1 MGMTTLRNAPSGE
14 ASYGKAQYG
23 KTPLGRVPPDRPTVS
38 TYWRRR
44 FVALV
49 VGLSLLA
56 IVTWALSGA
65 MGGSSPA
72 GNAASTKSV
81 HGSLPSTAAH
91 STGTHSTGT
100 HSTATHSSAGQQPQG
115 AAESARQHDAPPRP
129 CPAADVVLSVF
140 SSQASYTLRET
151 PEFEVDVVSV
161 ASQTC
166 TFDLG
171 ARHVWLQI
179 STGPV
184 RVWSSAQCAEGEASM
199 VTSLHRG
206 VPTALPIGWNGQI
219 SGPGCPGP
227 STKAASGT
235 YMAVASDGQGRSGPV
250 YFRLG

>member
-1 MGMTTLRNAPSGE
+1 
-14 ASYGKAQYG
+14 
-23 KTPLGRVPPDRPTVS
+23 VS

-49 VGLSLLA
+49 VGLSVLA

-65 MGGSSPA
+65 MGGSTPA
-72 GNAASTKSV
+72 ATSAATKSV
-81 HGSLPSTAAH
+81 HGSLPSPGAHSSPAGQPARGSTAA
-91 STGTHSTGT
+91 SQPGGTSGT
-100 HSTATHSSAGQQPQG
+100 
-115 AAESARQHDAPPRP
+115 PRP

-140 SSQASYTLRET
+140 SSQTSYTLRET
-151 PEFEVDVVSV
+151 PEFQVDVVSV

-166 TFDLG
+166 TFDIG

-199 VTSLHRG
+199 VTELHRG
-206 VPTALPIGWNGQI
+206 VPTSLPIGWNGEI

-227 STKAASGT
+227 STKAVHGT
-235 YMAVASDGQGRSGPV
+235 YVAVASDGPGQSNALQ
-250 YFRLG
+250 FHLG

>member
-1 MGMTTLRNAPSGE
+1 MVTTTLRKVPF
-14 ASYGKAQYG
+14 GKG
-23 KTPLGRVPPDRPTVS
+23 PPERPTAS

-44 FVALV
+44 FVALLI
-49 VGLSLLA
+49 GLSVLA
-56 IVTWALSGA
+56 MVTWALSGA

-72 GNAASTKSV
+72 VNAASTKSV
-81 HGSLPSTAAH
+81 HGTLPSA
-91 STGTHSTGT
+91 GTHSSG
-100 HSTATHSSAGQQPQG
+100 AGQHPQAG
-115 AAESARQHDAPPRP
+115 SGARQQHNVPAGSPRP

-166 TFDLG
+166 TFDIG

-179 STGPV
+179 TTGPV

-199 VTSLHRG
+199 VTQLHRG
-206 VPTALPIGWNGQI
+206 VPTILPIGWNGQI

-227 STKAASGT
+227 TTKAASGT
-235 YMAVASDGQGRSGPV
+235 YVALASDGPGRSNAME
-250 YFRLG
+250 FHLG